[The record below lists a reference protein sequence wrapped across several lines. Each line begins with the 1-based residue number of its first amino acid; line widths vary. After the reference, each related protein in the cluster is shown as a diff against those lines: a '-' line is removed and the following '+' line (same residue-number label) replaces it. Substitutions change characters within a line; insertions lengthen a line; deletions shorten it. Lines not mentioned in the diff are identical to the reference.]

1 VLQSSKATPALILLS
16 RCTSLVMVHV
26 VCLNCDVMYT
36 SPRRSFL
43 SPSTPPFSAPPSTP
57 PLPLPLCSSL
67 LQASTIAQLEQKCRE
82 SEARTSSAQ
91 REAESNR
98 EALSSLMAC
107 VQEQKALSASHE
119 VWVKQKCP
127 HEVVHS
133 STSVAVVV
141 HTYVWCITVYMC
153 TVEPL

>member
-1 VLQSSKATPALILLS
+1 M
-16 RCTSLVMVHV
+16 RC
-26 VCLNCDVMYT
+26 
-36 SPRRSFL
+36 
-43 SPSTPPFSAPPSTP
+43 STPLLLPY
-57 PLPLPLCSSL
+57 LPLPLCPSL
-67 LQASTIAQLEQKCRE
+67 LQSSSIAQLEQKCRE

-127 HEVVHS
+127 HEVVHDCS
-133 STSVAVVV
+133 SGCAYIRMCMVYNGMHVYSGTS
-141 HTYVWCITVYMC
+141 
-153 TVEPL
+153 L

>member
-1 VLQSSKATPALILLS
+1 MM
-16 RCTSLVMVHV
+16 C
-26 VCLNCDVMYT
+26 
-36 SPRRSFL
+36 
-43 SPSTPPFSAPPSTP
+43 STPLPLPYLPLP
-57 PLPLPLCSSL
+57 YLPLPLCPSL
-67 LQASTIAQLEQKCRE
+67 LQSSTIAQLEQKCRE

-127 HEVVHS
+127 HEVVHES
-133 STSVAVVV
+133 SSVAVVV
-141 HTYVWCITVYMC
+141 HTYVCAWCITVYMC
-153 TVEPL
+153 TVEPLYKGLSE